1 MHLWMCL
8 LMVSSLCA
16 KTKAQSKVVCYFD
29 SWSLTRTG
37 DDQYRIEDID
47 PSLCTH
53 VIYAFADLASD
64 GTIQVGDPSTD
75 LPSGLDG
82 YNRLNLLKQQN
93 PNLKTLIS
101 IGGED
106 AGSAIFSRVFNS
118 EELRA
123 MFVDNAVIFVEE
135 NGFDGLDID
144 WEFPGEG
151 TGSSTSD
158 KVAFTDTL
166 EDIRT
171 KFTPLGLLLTVAC
184 SSPSYFL
191 SGSYDVPSIAE
202 NVDFINL
209 MTYDFHSSSELAT
222 GLNAPLYAREED
234 DVKELNVNWLNNG
247 APAEKIVLGMSF
259 FGNAFTLRHPS
270 DNGVG
275 APALG
280 PAPGTEGIL
289 RYSQV
294 IRLITLRT

>member
-1 MHLWMCL
+1 MRENQEEEENEGQKK
-8 LMVSSLCA
+8 SA
-16 KTKAQSKVVCYFD
+16 GRVVCYFD

-64 GTIQVGDPSTD
+64 GTIRVGDPSTD

-101 IGGED
+101 VGGED

-166 EDIRT
+166 ADLRT
-171 KFTPLGLLLTVAC
+171 RFTPLGLLLTVAC

-222 GLNAPLYAREED
+222 GLNAPLYAREGD
-234 DVKELNVNWLNNG
+234 AVKELNVN
-247 APAEKIVLGMSF
+247 M
-259 FGNAFTLRHPS
+259 
-270 DNGVG
+270 
-275 APALG
+275 
-280 PAPGTEGIL
+280 
-289 RYSQV
+289 
-294 IRLITLRT
+294 

>member
-8 LMVSSLCA
+8 LVVSSLCA
-16 KTKAQSKVVCYFD
+16 KTKAQSRVVCYFD

-64 GTIQVGDPSTD
+64 GTIRVGDPSTD
-75 LPSGLDG
+75 LPSGLGRDGWFSAEFPDG

-166 EDIRT
+166 ADIRT
-171 KFTPLGLLLTVAC
+171 RFTPLGLLLTVAC

-222 GLNAPLYAREED
+222 GLNAPLYEREGD
-234 DVKELNVNWLNNG
+234 DIKELNVVCLHRG
-247 APAEKIVLGMSF
+247 PF
-259 FGNAFTLRHPS
+259 F
-270 DNGVG
+270 
-275 APALG
+275 
-280 PAPGTEGIL
+280 
-289 RYSQV
+289 
-294 IRLITLRT
+294 